1 MAIERR
7 AVERGVSRDVIRA
20 ERDVLVPMKRMGSA
34 WDIANTAVFLA
45 SDESNYVTGVLIPV
59 DGGLLLKAG

>member
-1 MAIERR
+1 
-7 AVERGVSRDVIRA
+7 
-20 ERDVLVPMKRMGSA
+20 MKRMGSA